1 MGRGTVF
8 WLIEDASMVNTE
20 FVDALAS
27 DAAVPGGGGGAAYAG
42 ALAAA
47 LGAMVGNIT
56 AGKPKFADIADDMR
70 ASVAE
75 LDAARVRLFELI
87 DEDAEAFSQFA
98 ATWKLPRTTEEEKA
112 ARHAAEQAALVGACE
127 VPLRIMRVCA
137 AVIESDEFLAN
148 NASKLVLS
156 DVGASAILA
165 KGALQAAALN
175 VHINTNLMDDTAQA
189 AAFNEECAQLLTQ
202 PCDAAQVIYD
212 KVTAAIK

>member
-1 MGRGTVF
+1 
-8 WLIEDASMVNTE
+8 MVNTE

-56 AGKPKFADIADDMR
+56 AGKPKFADVADDMR
-70 ASVAE
+70 ASVVE
-75 LDAARVRLFELI
+75 LDAARARLLELI
-87 DEDAEAFSQFA
+87 DEDAEAFSR
-98 ATWKLPRTTEEEKA
+98 L
-112 ARHAAEQAALVGACE
+112 AAEQAALVGACE

-175 VHINTNLMDDTAQA
+175 VHINTNLMDDAVQA

-202 PCDAAQVIYD
+202 PCDAAQAIYD
-212 KVTAAIK
+212 KVAAAIK

>member
-1 MGRGTVF
+1 
-8 WLIEDASMVNTE
+8 MVNAE

-56 AGKPKFADIADDMR
+56 AGKPKFADVADDMR
-70 ASVAE
+70 ASVVE
-75 LDAARVRLFELI
+75 LDAARARLLELI
-87 DEDAEAFSQFA
+87 DEDAEAFSRLA
-98 ATWKLPRTTEEEKA
+98 ATWKLSRATEEEKA

-127 VPLRIMRVCA
+127 VPLRMCVCA
-137 AVIESDEFLAN
+137 AVIESDEFLAS

-175 VHINTNLMDDTAQA
+175 VHINTNLMDDAVQA

-202 PCDAAQVIYD
+202 PCDAAQAIYD
-212 KVTAAIK
+212 KVAAAIK

>member
-1 MGRGTVF
+1 
-8 WLIEDASMVNTE
+8 MVNTE

-56 AGKPKFADIADDMR
+56 AGKPKFADVADVADDMR
-70 ASVAE
+70 ASVVE
-75 LDAARVRLFELI
+75 LDAARARLLELI
-87 DEDAEAFSQFA
+87 DEDAEAFSRLA
-98 ATWKLPRTTEEEKA
+98 ATWKLSRATEEEKA

-137 AVIESDEFLAN
+137 AVIESDKFLAN

-175 VHINTNLMDDTAQA
+175 VHINTNLMDDAVQA

-202 PCDAAQVIYD
+202 PCDAAQAIYD
-212 KVTAAIK
+212 KVAAAIK

>member
-1 MGRGTVF
+1 
-8 WLIEDASMVNTE
+8 MVNTE

-56 AGKPKFADIADDMR
+56 AGKPKFADVADDMR
-70 ASVAE
+70 ASVVE
-75 LDAARVRLFELI
+75 LDAARARLLELI
-87 DEDAEAFSQFA
+87 DEDAEAFSRLA
-98 ATWKLPRTTEEEKA
+98 ATWKLSRATGEEKA
-112 ARHAAEQAALVGACE
+112 ARHAEQAALVGACE

-175 VHINTNLMDDTAQA
+175 VHINTNLMDDAAQA

-202 PCDAAQVIYD
+202 PCDAAQAIYD
-212 KVTAAIK
+212 KVAAAIK

>member
-1 MGRGTVF
+1 
-8 WLIEDASMVNTE
+8 MVNTE

-56 AGKPKFADIADDMR
+56 AGKPKFADVADDMR
-70 ASVAE
+70 ASVVE
-75 LDAARVRLFELI
+75 LDAARARLLELI
-87 DEDAEAFSQFA
+87 DEDAEAFSRLA
-98 ATWKLPRTTEEEKA
+98 ATWKLSRATEEEKA

-156 DVGASAILA
+156 DVGALA

-175 VHINTNLMDDTAQA
+175 VHINTNLMDDAVQA
-189 AAFNEECAQLLTQ
+189 AAFNEECAELLTQ
-202 PCDAAQVIYD
+202 PCDAAQAIYD
-212 KVTAAIK
+212 KVAAAIK

>member
-1 MGRGTVF
+1 
-8 WLIEDASMVNTE
+8 MVNAE

-56 AGKPKFADIADDMR
+56 AGKPKFADVADDIR
-70 ASVAE
+70 ASVVE
-75 LDAARVRLFELI
+75 LDAARTRLLELI
-87 DEDAEAFSQFA
+87 DEDAEAFSRLA
-98 ATWKLPRTTEEEKA
+98 ATWKLSRATEEEKA

-137 AVIESDEFLAN
+137 AVIESDEFLAS

-175 VHINTNLMDDTAQA
+175 VHINTNLMDDAAQA
-189 AAFNEECAQLLTQ
+189 AAFNERCENLLGEPCA
-202 PCDAAQVIYD
+202 AAQKIYD
-212 KVTAAIK
+212 EVAWALHGA

>member
-1 MGRGTVF
+1 
-8 WLIEDASMVNTE
+8 MVNTE

-56 AGKPKFADIADDMR
+56 AGKPKFADVADDMR
-70 ASVAE
+70 ASVVE
-75 LDAARVRLFELI
+75 LDAARTRLLELI
-87 DEDAEAFSQFA
+87 DEDAEAFSRLA
-98 ATWKLPRTTEEEKA
+98 ATWKLSRATGEEKA
-112 ARHAAEQAALVGACE
+112 ARHATEQAALVGACE

-175 VHINTNLMDDTAQA
+175 VHINTNLMDDAAQA

-202 PCDAAQVIYD
+202 PCDAAQAIYD
-212 KVTAAIK
+212 KVAAAIK

>member
-1 MGRGTVF
+1 
-8 WLIEDASMVNTE
+8 MVNTE

-27 DAAVPGGGGGAAYAG
+27 DAAVPGGGGGAAYAA

-47 LGAMVGNIT
+47 LGAMVGNIM
-56 AGKPKFADIADDMR
+56 AGKPKFADVADDMR
-70 ASVAE
+70 ASVVE
-75 LDAARVRLFELI
+75 LDAARARLLELI
-87 DEDAEAFSQFA
+87 D
-98 ATWKLPRTTEEEKA
+98 ATWKLSRATGEEKA
-112 ARHAAEQAALVGACE
+112 ACHAAEQAALVGACE

-175 VHINTNLMDDTAQA
+175 VHINTNLMDDAAQA

-202 PCDAAQVIYD
+202 PCDAAQAIYD
-212 KVTAAIK
+212 KVAAAIK

>member
-1 MGRGTVF
+1 
-8 WLIEDASMVNTE
+8 MVNTE

-70 ASVAE
+70 ASVVE
-75 LDAARVRLFELI
+75 LDAARTRLLELI
-87 DEDAEAFSQFA
+87 DEDAEAFSRLA
-98 ATWKLPRTTEEEKA
+98 ATWKLSRATEEEKA

-137 AVIESDEFLAN
+137 AVIESDEFLAKREQTRAFRCGRFGDLGEKRPAGSGAQCAYQHESYGRCGPGCCVQRGMCATF
-148 NASKLVLS
+148 NAAVRCGPGDLR
-156 DVGASAILA
+156 
-165 KGALQAAALN
+165 
-175 VHINTNLMDDTAQA
+175 
-189 AAFNEECAQLLTQ
+189 
-202 PCDAAQVIYD
+202 
-212 KVTAAIK
+212 